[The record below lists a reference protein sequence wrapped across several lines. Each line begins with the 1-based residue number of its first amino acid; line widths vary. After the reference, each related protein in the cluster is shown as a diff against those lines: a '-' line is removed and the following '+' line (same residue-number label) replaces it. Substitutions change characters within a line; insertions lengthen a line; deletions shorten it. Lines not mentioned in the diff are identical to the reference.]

1 MCGYFPAVFR
11 VGSFVTLAYKI
22 RGASKLVPQNF
33 RAFFSSLYHHKKSGK
48 QILSPA
54 IETQFDQTLN
64 TRSVSIGCARW
75 KTKQVLIHFYIKIQ
89 ITEVTGISG
98 GKKGKKRQTASTK
111 FCRFFSTT
119 ILLHSPCLFVRM
131 LDSSPLGATLHR
143 YQHAQMSNAKN
154 RLDQDQL
161 CPRFHRIILHC
172 WVCTFKIHH
181 SAAQSAAKISLK
193 YPRHQFRAL

>member
-1 MCGYFPAVFR
+1 MIQQFRQLSISLKHQQPNYPYVSQVLGADQPGMCGYFPAVFR

-75 KTKQVLIHFYIKIQ
+75 KTSFNSFLY
-89 ITEVTGISG
+89 
-98 GKKGKKRQTASTK
+98 
-111 FCRFFSTT
+111 
-119 ILLHSPCLFVRM
+119 
-131 LDSSPLGATLHR
+131 
-143 YQHAQMSNAKN
+143 
-154 RLDQDQL
+154 
-161 CPRFHRIILHC
+161 
-172 WVCTFKIHH
+172 
-181 SAAQSAAKISLK
+181 
-193 YPRHQFRAL
+193 